1 MKASYAKMSYNVCKA
16 IKSASVGLEDLKD
29 FVISYNSSLTEELQR
44 CDTVSSVLHVVD
56 KECSLV
62 DITLFH
68 IVVKNF
74 KVAQAEEYTEDYQT
88 SINSFCH
95 SVSIAQCIEENFTA
109 CQLSPESQRVLL
121 ALDWLA
127 TEHKLEDVTNL
138 LSKISDIFQLVL
150 VKMYYASHDTF
161 LLMILCKFRFPHLF
175 SDEHFDARGIIQ
187 HIDNGNGLIMQLK
200 VQEKEIIK
208 YKVGITQYNNNLKT
222 FIKGT

>member
-29 FVISYNSSLTEELQR
+29 FIISYNSSLTQELQR

-68 IVVKNF
+68 AIVKNF

-95 SVSIAQCIEENFTA
+95 SVSIAQCIEENFIA
-109 CQLSPESQRVLL
+109 CQPSPDSDIVTFVM
-121 ALDWLA
+121 ALRPA
-127 TEHKLEDVTNL
+127 EYKLEDIKDL
-138 LSKISDIFQLVL
+138 LSKASAYGDWEIVL
-150 VKMYYASHDTF
+150 VKMDSASSNT
-161 LLMILCKFRFPHLF
+161 LTVICKVRFTHLSF
-175 SDEHFDARGIIQ
+175 DEQFNAREIIQ
-187 HIDNGNGLIMQLK
+187 HIDIGNGLLMELK
-200 VQEKEIIK
+200 VQEKETIK
-208 YKVGITQYNNNLKT
+208 HKVGITQYNNNYKT